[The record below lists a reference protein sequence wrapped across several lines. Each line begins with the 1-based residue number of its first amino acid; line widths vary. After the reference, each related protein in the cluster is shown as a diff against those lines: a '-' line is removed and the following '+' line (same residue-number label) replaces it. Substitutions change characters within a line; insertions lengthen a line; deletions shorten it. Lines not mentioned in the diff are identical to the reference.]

1 MQIDI
6 PTLITGGTILAA
18 VVASY
23 VRNETN
29 QKQIIKRLDRM
40 NGSIQGNTN
49 KIDHHIETCH
59 IKK

>member
-1 MQIDI
+1 MQVDTS
-6 PTLITGGTILAA
+6 TLITGATIFAA
-18 VVASY
+18 VVGSF

-29 QKQIIKRLDRM
+29 QKRIIERLDRM